1 MRWQD
6 IDNNFKNEFNN
17 SQYRLNTQTMVYSA
31 GLANS
36 WKMQVQT
43 HAPKVAWL
51 VIVYYD
57 ITAWILLNTLLY

>member
-1 MRWQD
+1 MRRQD

-36 WKMQVQT
+36 RKMQVQT
-43 HAPKVAWL
+43 HAPKVA
-51 VIVYYD
+51 
-57 ITAWILLNTLLY
+57 